1 MSQILKRFIL
11 SKHRGYTHLELR
23 HDTGVADRELVCE
36 WPREVIEEMAKAEKT
51 PDPVAVDV
59 VAELLAEA
67 QAFTDAL
74 GNGTQLFRVMTVKKS
89 HESQQAD
96 TRGIAS
102 IISSR
107 PLRVF
112 PSEGARAPGASVV
125 DAHAFDRLTNALL
138 EANKHVIESSRAVSE
153 GAAKLVRAQAEV
165 LDALA
170 KVARSELG
178 GGDTSPV
185 SHVLSDVERE
195 EVVQRTALVRSAVM
209 ELPKLVDLG
218 VALAAKLAKLP
229 TVAED
234 SHASNGVIS

>member
-23 HDTGVADRELVCE
+23 HDTGVAERELVCE

-59 VAELLAEA
+59 VAEVLAEA

-74 GNGTQLFRVMTVKKS
+74 ANGTQLFRVMAVRKT

-112 PSEGARAPGASVV
+112 PSEGARAPGANVV
-125 DAHAFDRLTNALL
+125 DAHSFDRLCNALL

-165 LDALA
+165 LDALS
-170 KVARSELG
+170 KVARGGLG
-178 GGDTSPV
+178 IDSTPV
-185 SHVLSDVERE
+185 SHVLTDEERE
-195 EVVQRTALVRSAVM
+195 EVVNRTALVRTAM
-209 ELPKLVDLG
+209 HELPKLVDLG
-218 VALAAKLAKLP
+218 VALAAKFARLP
-229 TVAED
+229 TVDEQ
-234 SHASNGVIS
+234 SNGISQ